1 MEKALYLN
9 GVIKDEVYIGYG
21 KLEFGKFTSPY
32 ERKLPNN
39 LDAEKF
45 RVLFAVHNGFQR
57 RLKEDYINKNYNKFD
72 SKYNNLLTDFTSNK
86 VPFEKI
92 FKETKTFICDIKE
105 TISKR
110 HTLYSHQPYVD
121 IYEYHQGY
129 DIEGPVLFEFEALWK
144 IEQLFFLQLLEAI
157 HIYNKKDISSALEFF
172 GSLKK
177 ENNRDG
183 PYLETK
189 IFTELKNNQSYKNAF
204 NQSKILEKAFQSFVR
219 SSFGNN
225 NRKFLRKK
233 DFRFYFDNTEE
244 LYDSE
249 SNKDNSFTE
258 IKINNDN
265 ILDYLKDFIFQ
276 KINFLMNL
284 SIKVKLSDDT
294 KGNISENAVAS
305 GLRGLLTYQCV
316 NLLKTSKGS
325 TKCKREGCENYITL
339 TAGSG
344 RRDKIFCGDVCR
356 NKHVYTLQKKEIDI
370 IEEFYHYDYDII
382 KHQIRPFDA
391 IILPKINSHE
401 AVIIFCEVSRN
412 LSSSKNE
419 FRNAKL
425 LSLMS
430 RINEPL
436 LQNNL
441 EKIRPEF
448 LKNNILIKVCFL
460 NIEIDE
466 KYSEKRNYTYF
477 FKLPKKENSSVPY
490 NEWGVFKQK
499 KMLTNSDLLKLSN
512 QKPESIAYVNT
523 DY

>member
-1 MEKALYLN
+1 
-9 GVIKDEVYIGYG
+9 
-21 KLEFGKFTSPY
+21 
-32 ERKLPNN
+32 
-39 LDAEKF
+39 
-45 RVLFAVHNGFQR
+45 
-57 RLKEDYINKNYNKFD
+57 
-72 SKYNNLLTDFTSNK
+72 
-86 VPFEKI
+86 
-92 FKETKTFICDIKE
+92 
-105 TISKR
+105 
-110 HTLYSHQPYVD
+110 
-121 IYEYHQGY
+121 
-129 DIEGPVLFEFEALWK
+129 
-144 IEQLFFLQLLEAI
+144 
-157 HIYNKKDISSALEFF
+157 
-172 GSLKK
+172 
-177 ENNRDG
+177 
-183 PYLETK
+183 
-189 IFTELKNNQSYKNAF
+189 
-204 NQSKILEKAFQSFVR
+204 
-219 SSFGNN
+219 
-225 NRKFLRKK
+225 
-233 DFRFYFDNTEE
+233 
-244 LYDSE
+244 
-249 SNKDNSFTE
+249 
-258 IKINNDN
+258 
-265 ILDYLKDFIFQ
+265 
-276 KINFLMNL
+276 
-284 SIKVKLSDDT
+284 
-294 KGNISENAVAS
+294 
-305 GLRGLLTYQCV
+305 
-316 NLLKTSKGS
+316 
-325 TKCKREGCENYITL
+325 
-339 TAGSG
+339 GSG
-344 RRDKIFCGDVCR
+344 RRDKIFCSDVCR
-356 NKHVYTLQKKEIDI
+356 NKHMYTLQKKEIDI